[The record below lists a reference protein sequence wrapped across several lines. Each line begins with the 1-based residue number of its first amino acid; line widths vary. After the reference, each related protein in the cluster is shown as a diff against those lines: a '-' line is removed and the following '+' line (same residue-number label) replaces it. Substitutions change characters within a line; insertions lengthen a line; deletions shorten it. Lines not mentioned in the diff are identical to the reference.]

1 MFSAVAG
8 SPARKSALSNS
19 RPDARLVTTTARP
32 DSPTQA
38 EREARRKDF
47 HRQPPNPNGMNL
59 AILAAALLPAFAAP
73 QAAGHATRN
82 VQGWTVHIAPA
93 LLERQA
99 EATEKALG
107 LLTVQLKEVEA
118 KVPAEAVA
126 KLRQVAL
133 WFSPE
138 YPGTGPKAEYHPS
151 AGWLRDNGRNP
162 AMAKAVEF
170 TNIRIFEAETRR
182 MPNFALHELAHAYHD
197 RFLPDG
203 FQNAEIRAAY
213 ERAKAGGGYD
223 KVERQDAEGRKTLD
237 KAYALV
243 NPMEFF
249 AETTEAYFS
258 RNDFFPFDA
267 AQLRAH
273 DPETFAL
280 LGRLWGVK

>member
-1 MFSAVAG
+1 M
-8 SPARKSALSNS
+8 
-19 RPDARLVTTTARP
+19 LVVIVSQVLRF
-32 DSPTQA
+32 
-38 EREARRKDF
+38 RKDF
-47 HRQPPNPNGMNL
+47 CALRRILGGVNL
-59 AILAAALLPAFAAP
+59 AILAAALLPMVGGP
-73 QAAGHATRN
+73 QTADHEPRT
-82 VQGWTVHIAPA
+82 VVGWTVQVSRA
-93 LLERQA
+93 LLDQDKS
-99 EATEKALG
+99 ATEKAFG
-107 LLTVQLKEVEA
+107 LLTLQLKEVEA

-138 YPGTGPKAEYHPS
+138 YPGTGPKAEYHPG

-162 AMAKAVEF
+162 AMAKAIEF

-280 LGRLWGVK
+280 LGKLWGVKPPA